1 MSRAVRRRPDA
12 ARTRAVLS
20 VVSLCVLMIS
30 ILWGLFGTTRHGV
43 PPVEMAQPTARGAL
57 P

>member
-1 MSRAVRRRPDA
+1 MSRAVRCRPDA

-20 VVSLCVLMIS
+20 VVSLCVLVIS
-30 ILWGLFGTTRHGV
+30 IVWGLFGATRHGV
-43 PPVEMAQPTARGAL
+43 PPVEIARPTVRGAL